1 MSALS
6 VSFLPISRTSTK
18 ERPMVRQTAERTLHQ
33 EQTDLSQEEHD
44 ALLTVNEVA
53 RRLRVDAT
61 TVRRWIAMGI
71 LEVVIL
77 PHYGKR
83 QSYRIQ
89 QRTLE
94 QLLSGSNM
102 TKSH

>member
-1 MSALS
+1 
-6 VSFLPISRTSTK
+6 
-18 ERPMVRQTAERTLHQ
+18 MVRDTAGLTLHQ
-33 EQTDLSQEEHD
+33 EQTDFSQEEQD
-44 ALLTVNEVA
+44 TLLTVNEVVC
-53 RRLRVDAT
+53 RLRVDAT

-71 LEVVIL
+71 LDVVIL

-94 QLLSGSNM
+94 QLLSGSSI

>member
-1 MSALS
+1 
-6 VSFLPISRTSTK
+6 
-18 ERPMVRQTAERTLHQ
+18 MVRDTAGLTLQ
-33 EQTDLSQEEHD
+33 EEQTDLSQEEHD

-53 RRLRVDAT
+53 RRLRVGAT
-61 TVRRWIAMGI
+61 TARRWIATGI
-71 LEVVIL
+71 LDVVIL

-94 QLLSGSNM
+94 QLLSGSSM
-102 TKSH
+102 AKSH